1 MGWILWLL
9 LFAAAAADLVLL
21 VLLLRMRDKMQKQ
34 QRTDHKALKRE
45 KQELTAIRRELCHE
59 RDIIGLIQEHMVEG
73 ILILDDSDKIQ
84 LANRTAVAQLRIADL
99 CHYVERICCDD
110 FHMFGCNRIYGINC
124 FFHIICHKNIS
135 VIVQGLLDDLFSG
148 KFCDKLINLCR
159 YFFCKFLACGDQ
171 NCRCH
176 LIMFCLG

>member
-9 LFAAAAADLVLL
+9 LFAAVAADLVLL

-73 ILILDDSDKIQ
+73 ILILDDSC
-84 LANRTAVAQLRIADL
+84 RR
-99 CHYVERICCDD
+99 ERGN
-110 FHMFGCNRIYGINC
+110 GCREC
-124 FFHIICHKNIS
+124 S
-135 VIVQGLLDDLFSG
+135 
-148 KFCDKLINLCR
+148 
-159 YFFCKFLACGDQ
+159 
-171 NCRCH
+171 
-176 LIMFCLG
+176 

>member
-9 LFAAAAADLVLL
+9 LFAAVAADLVLL

-73 ILILDDSDKIQ
+73 ILILDDSVSAVDTRTEKIILDNLKSSRANKTTLLIAHRISTVERLDKI
-84 LANRTAVAQLRIADL
+84 I
-99 CHYVERICCDD
+99 
-110 FHMFGCNRIYGINC
+110 F
-124 FFHIICHKNIS
+124 
-135 VIVQGLLDDLFSG
+135 LDDG
-148 KFCDKLINLCR
+148 KIEAVGPHDELYTSCPKYRRMVDLQRLEDE
-159 YFFCKFLACGDQ
+159 AGGDD
-171 NCRCH
+171 NA
-176 LIMFCLG
+176 

>member
-59 RDIIGLIQEHMVEG
+59 RDIIGLIQEHMAARSTTKSW
-73 ILILDDSDKIQ
+73 LRSWKALRRWKRS
-84 LANRTAVAQLRIADL
+84 TARSSAI
-99 CHYVERICCDD
+99 
-110 FHMFGCNRIYGINC
+110 
-124 FFHIICHKNIS
+124 
-135 VIVQGLLDDLFSG
+135 
-148 KFCDKLINLCR
+148 
-159 YFFCKFLACGDQ
+159 
-171 NCRCH
+171 
-176 LIMFCLG
+176 